1 MEEDGNNML
10 TMLTH
15 LSKQAYIGSLMISVN
30 RLVEGGGE
38 LTATLQIPN
47 KYRCKLDSFPLKIK
61 VVLVAI
67 LKILIKYLCYDIPF
81 KN

>member
-30 RLVEGGGE
+30 WLVEGGGG
-38 LTATLQIPN
+38 LAATLQIPN
-47 KYRCKLDSFPLKIK
+47 KNRCSLESMNS
-61 VVLVAI
+61 V
-67 LKILIKYLCYDIPF
+67 
-81 KN
+81 